1 MVQSLKL
8 VRVQSL
14 KLVRYLFILLILV
27 SLTSVTEAVSFT
39 EDTTPEFIFEQGEPD
54 AALIITCEDTKG
66 FVCESTYSCNL
77 TVISPN
83 SSVLINDQIATQ
95 QTNFFN
101 FSLPETDTLGLHTY
115 NVFCQNTSN
124 AGASTEL
131 FYLVNLTGEE
141 LSVSKTILYIFILIV
156 SLCFFLLCLFGAI
169 KIPWNNKLDD
179 EGFILEMNDLKYVK
193 LFLWFMTYFF
203 LLFITWLTASISKFL
218 ELGMASRFFDIFQ
231 SFLLIILLPVWLIV
245 MATGLFKAFS
255 EKNLNDMIG
264 RNLRVR

>member
-1 MVQSLKL
+1 MLVVFLNLISL
-8 VRVQSL
+8 VG
-14 KLVRYLFILLILV
+14 
-27 SLTSVTEAVSFT
+27 AVSFT
-39 EDTTPEFIFEQGEPD
+39 EDTTPEFIFEQSEPG
-54 AALIITCEDTKG
+54 AELIITCEDVRG
-66 FVCESTYSCNL
+66 FVCESTYGCNL
-77 TVISPN
+77 TVLSPN
-83 SSVLINDQIATQ
+83 SSVLVNDQIATR
-95 QTNFFN
+95 QTNFYN
-101 FSLPETDTLGLHTY
+101 FSLPETDTLGIHSY
-115 NVFCQNTSN
+115 SVFCQNTSN

-156 SLCFFLLCLFGAI
+156 SLCLFFLSLFGAI
-169 KIPWNNKLDD
+169 KIPWNNKVDD

-255 EKNLNDMIG
+255 EKNLNNMIG
-264 RNLRVR
+264 RNLRVK